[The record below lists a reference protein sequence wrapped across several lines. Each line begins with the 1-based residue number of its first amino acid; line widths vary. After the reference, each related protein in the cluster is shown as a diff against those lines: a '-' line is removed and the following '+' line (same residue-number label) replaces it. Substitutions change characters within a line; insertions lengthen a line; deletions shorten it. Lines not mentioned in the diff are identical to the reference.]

1 MKPSPSYFVTTA
13 VSTSR
18 DVIFSSTLETR
29 RNASAYTSLQSPK
42 GSFVSRLSPR
52 ISSRPL
58 KPSSPTGEENIPS
71 SSLSLTISEAT
82 FVLAPSHSSA
92 HLPTLSSVENGRK
105 IISTVSIVVTKTL
118 TILPST
124 PVSAKH
130 TTIANTI
137 YGTTLHHSSTTLGPD
152 DSAPIDESDKIS
164 KGVDAILPINH
175 GSYDGSTTHAAMVTK
190 QEERLKQRAAL
201 ANLIKWLLSFFR
213 IEVD

>member
-1 MKPSPSYFVTTA
+1 MKPPSYFVTTA
-13 VSTSR
+13 VSASR
-18 DVIFSSTLETR
+18 DVIFSSTLETQ
-29 RNASAYTSLQSPK
+29 RNASAYTSLQSLK
-42 GSFVSRLSPR
+42 GSFVSRLSPK

-82 FVLAPSHSSA
+82 FVLAPSHSSV
-92 HLPTLSSVENGRK
+92 HLPTLSSAESGRT

-130 TTIANTI
+130 TTVANKI
-137 YGTTLHHSSTTLGPD
+137 NEITLHHSSTTLGPD
-152 DSAPIDESDKIS
+152 DSPPIDKSDKSS
-164 KGVDAILPINH
+164 KAVDAILPIVH
-175 GSYDGSTTHAAMVTK
+175 GINVGLTTHAAMETK

-201 ANLIKWLLSFFR
+201 ANLIKWLLSLFR
-213 IEVD
+213 IEID

>member
-29 RNASAYTSLQSPK
+29 RNASAYTSLQSLK
-42 GSFVSRLSPR
+42 GSFVSMLSR
-52 ISSRPL
+52 KISSRPL
-58 KPSSPTGEENIPS
+58 RPSYATGEEKIPS

-82 FVLAPSHSSA
+82 FVLSPSQSSV
-92 HLPTLSSVENGRK
+92 HLPTLSLAESGRT
-105 IISTVSIVVTKTL
+105 IISTVSILVSKTL

-124 PVSAKH
+124 PVSAMH
-130 TTIANTI
+130 TTIANTMNGI
-137 YGTTLHHSSTTLGPD
+137 TLHHSSNTLGPD
-152 DSAPIDESDKIS
+152 DSLPIDESDKIS
-164 KGVDAILPINH
+164 KAVDAILPIIH
-175 GSYDGSTTHAAMVTK
+175 GSNDGSTIIATMETK

-201 ANLIKWLLSFFR
+201 ATLIKWLLSFFR